1 MESSSAAKEV
11 DVEFGSGTDE
21 DRTRDSKPGKP
32 PSPYLV
38 MLVRISILAVS
49 HNIIGGVT
57 VAARIPA
64 RALRR
69 ATWYT
74 HNFGD
79 LSGRGEVPDSSSDE
93 LRGCLVPGRP
103 LIALERGG
111 FDAYLYCSSL
121 GRVTSSQT
129 T

>member
-1 MESSSAAKEV
+1 MIRNQPSTLSLSRNARTHIRYSPCPTKLSVPSSQ
-11 DVEFGSGTDE
+11 
-21 DRTRDSKPGKP
+21 RPR
-32 PSPYLV
+32 
-38 MLVRISILAVS
+38 R
-49 HNIIGGVT
+49 
-57 VAARIPA
+57 PA
-64 RALRR
+64 RAPRR

-103 LIALERGG
+103 LTALERGG